1 MNDNIF
7 KNFFSISKLTSKKD
21 SEYENYNE
29 LKIGNRK
36 LIKKI
41 KNEEQVNSFL
51 IDYRYN
57 LKFTILK
64 SNRDDLIMESQ
75 ELSLPHAN
83 SLRRILLGE
92 VNTFAIEKVFFYSNS
107 SILNDENIAHRLGL
121 IPILVNSE
129 YLTELKNNCNF
140 NAGKII
146 LDFRIKNPQES
157 FEKMSV
163 YSKSL
168 KLKNYGLFYSLNKNF
183 PINPVFRDIL
193 ILKLNP
199 GQKIKCECHC
209 VIDSGFKHAKFSPVG
224 TAFYRITPKVKIVG
238 EILGNLAEKLYEI
251 CPVKIFS
258 IKETFNGFTKN
269 LKISYP
275 QFCTLCKECLRYK
288 TGKPKE
294 IRISRVK
301 NKLTFMIESTGVLS
315 PETLFH
321 RAVSLLVGKCN
332 NSLSILFKSY
342 GC

>member
-1 MNDNIF
+1 M
-7 KNFFSISKLTSKKD
+7 
-21 SEYENYNE
+21 
-29 LKIGNRK
+29 
-36 LIKKI
+36 
-41 KNEEQVNSFL
+41 
-51 IDYRYN
+51 
-57 LKFTILK
+57 
-64 SNRDDLIMESQ
+64 
-75 ELSLPHAN
+75 SLPHAN

-92 VNTFAIEKVFFYSNS
+92 VNTFAIEKVFFYCNS
-107 SILNDENIAHRLGL
+107 TILNDENIAHRLGL

-129 YLTELKNNCNF
+129 YLTKLKSNCNSKF
-140 NAGKII
+140 GKII

-209 VIDSGFKHAKFSPVG
+209 VVDSGFKHAKFSPVG

-238 EILGNLAEKLYEI
+238 EILGTLADKLYEI

-258 IKETFNGFTKN
+258 IKKTFNEFSKN
-269 LKISYP
+269 LKVSYP

-288 TGKPKE
+288 SEKPKG

-301 NKLTFMIESTGVLS
+301 NKLTFVIESTGVLS
-315 PETLFH
+315 PEILFH
-321 RAVSLLVGKCN
+321 RAVCLLVGKCN

-342 GC
+342 SS